1 MSEPLGRAAVT
12 RESWTITS
20 IAEWLERRR
29 QDITAS
35 RLPALFGLH
44 PYLSL
49 PQLADIMRG
58 STGTGTGSVPDS
70 PAMRRGRILE
80 PAVAAALAEERPE
93 LPPLVKASTYHRI
106 PEWRL
111 GCTPDY
117 FAEPDGLVQC
127 KTVSSQQWAAWHGKI
142 PTGYVIQTLCEMMV
156 TGRAWGLLACLEVSP
171 SYPLH
176 VVEVPRHEAAER
188 RILDAVAAWWRAF
201 DAGDFPAAA
210 PSAELAEMLDDGSHV
225 DLSAHNYLCDAL
237 PQRERLKAEVS
248 AAEKQIAEIDTA
260 LKVAMGTASTAW
272 LPGYNITWKSQ
283 HRRETVIP
291 ARDIRV
297 LRIRSVSE
305 EEEAS
310 GSPSAT
316 TTAI

>member
-1 MSEPLGRAAVT
+1 MSEPA
-12 RESWTITS
+12 REVRQIESTG
-20 IAEWLERRR
+20 AWLDWRKS
-29 QDITAS
+29 DITAS

-49 PQLADIMRG
+49 AQLTDIMRG
-58 STGTGTGSVPDS
+58 TTGTGTGSVPDS

-80 PAVAAALAEERPE
+80 PAVAAALAEERPD
-93 LPPLVKASTYHRI
+93 LPPLVKATTYHRV

-117 FAEPDGLVQC
+117 MCGDEGLVQC
-127 KTVSSQQWAAWHGKI
+127 KTVSSHQWQAWHGKV

-176 VVEVPRHEAAER
+176 VVEVPRHEGAER

-201 DAGDFPAAA
+201 DAGEIAGTA
-210 PSAELAEMLDDGSHV
+210 PSAALEADLDDGSFI
-225 DLSAHNYLCDAL
+225 DLSTDNAL
-237 PQRERLKAEVS
+237 PALLDERASLKATTSDADKRLK
-248 AAEKQIAEIDTA
+248 EIDYQIKTRI
-260 LKVAMGTASTAW
+260 GRASRAW
-272 LPGYNITWKSQ
+272 LPGWNISFGTQ
-283 HRRETVIP
+283 HRRETIIP

-297 LRIRSVSE
+297 LRVRAVDE
-305 EEEAS
+305 QEA
-310 GSPSAT
+310 GDAE
-316 TTAI
+316 A